1 MWAGV
6 RISLGVGSGAGVE
19 EQSPLM
25 EKAHGEKLKVVCGL
39 LGSETLPGGLRDQSY
54 FHNNTK
60 MLFSFFTVLICALMV

>member
-6 RISLGVGSGAGVE
+6 RIFSQGGQWCWSGGAVE
-19 EQSPLM
+19 
-25 EKAHGEKLKVVCGL
+25 AHGEKLKVVCGL

-60 MLFSFFTVLICALMV
+60 MLFSFFTVLIFALMV